1 MLSSLRQKTVLILSL
16 AQSYWHMAPWKQKV
30 NNLLLNG
37 RLEMSSVVIILQ
49 MTGGSLVSSK
59 GGGPPSKGGGLS
71 FSSFRW
77 TTSRKPSFLLS
88 RACIWK
94 SEKRGFRLPVLS
106 PLNGHIPSCTQ
117 GASFTCRF
125 CFGSACSPCSPGF
138 GTSLTPHLGTSPPYS
153 ASSEED
159 WATREEWGHFEK
171 ETGHQEK
178 VQNKNEKAAVSWS
191 FALA

>member
-16 AQSYWHMAPWKQKV
+16 PQSYWHMAQWKQKV

-37 RLEMSSVVIILQ
+37 RLEMSSGVIILQ

-59 GGGPPSKGGGLS
+59 GGGLR

-77 TTSRKPSFLLS
+77 TTTRKLSFLLS

-117 GASFTCRF
+117 GASFTCRS

-138 GTSLTPHLGTSPPYS
+138 GTSLTPHLGTSPHS

-159 WATREEWGHFEK
+159 RATREERGHFEK